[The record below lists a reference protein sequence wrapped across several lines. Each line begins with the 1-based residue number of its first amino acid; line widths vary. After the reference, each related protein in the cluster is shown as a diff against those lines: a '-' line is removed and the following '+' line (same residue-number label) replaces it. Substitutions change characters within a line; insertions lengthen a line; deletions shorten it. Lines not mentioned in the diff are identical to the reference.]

1 MNPGETSTTSV
12 VIDYREQVQEEID
25 ALPDEYLPYVL
36 RLMQTFRESV
46 MLKPAAQSFRQGWQ
60 EARGGDLHPLS
71 DLWTDIDA
79 D

>member
-1 MNPGETSTTSV
+1 MNTGETSTTSV

-25 ALPDEYLPYVL
+25 ALPDEYLP
-36 RLMQTFRESV
+36 TFRESV